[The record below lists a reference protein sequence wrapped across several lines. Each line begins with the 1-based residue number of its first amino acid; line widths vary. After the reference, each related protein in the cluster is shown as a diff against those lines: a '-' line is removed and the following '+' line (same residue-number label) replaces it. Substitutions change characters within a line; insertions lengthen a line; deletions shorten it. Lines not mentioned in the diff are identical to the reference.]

1 MLYPVIEYYVMH
13 TAMLTVINDWC
24 IECSMAPPHSMAW
37 LMGNHCGDHLVTDAS
52 FIWDFT
58 GWNNNNDNNNNKFIC
73 ETHIEIVIKQF
84 LLLSVAH

>member
-1 MLYPVIEYYVMH
+1 
-13 TAMLTVINDWC
+13 
-24 IECSMAPPHSMAW
+24 MAW

-84 LLLSVAH
+84 LLHIKKFEMTKILLIIHMHKWND

>member
-1 MLYPVIEYYVMH
+1 MYPVIERYVMH

-52 FIWDFT
+52 SIWDFT
-58 GWNNNNDNNNNKFIC
+58 GWNNNNDNNNNNKFIR
-73 ETHIEIVIKQF
+73 EMHIEIVIKQ